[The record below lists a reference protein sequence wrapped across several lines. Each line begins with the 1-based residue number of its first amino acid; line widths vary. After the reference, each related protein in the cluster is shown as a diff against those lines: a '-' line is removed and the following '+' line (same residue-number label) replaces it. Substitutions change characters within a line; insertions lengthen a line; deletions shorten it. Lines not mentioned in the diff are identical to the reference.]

1 MARYKLIKG
10 LGPSEEKT
18 PLDAHNKKRLEYK
31 VKMYAKIA
39 TGTKETKSAFQM
51 LFRPYKNPEGS
62 VQYRGFS
69 HEQILAAAATLAA
82 AEKITVEQHEAY
94 KKLFG
99 TRG

>member
-1 MARYKLIKG
+1 MARYERIRPLV
-10 LGPSEEKT
+10 PSEEET

-51 LFRPYKNPEGS
+51 LFCPYKNPEGS

-69 HEQILAAAATLAA
+69 HEQILAAASTLR
-82 AEKITVEQHEAY
+82 AENEITKEQYEAY
-94 KKLFG
+94 QKLFG
-99 TRG
+99 TRH